1 MLDYEIKVKIEELHE
16 KFKNLQN
23 LFNIEKTN
31 SRIIELEN
39 EMTDPNFWNDQK
51 RAEKIS
57 RELQHLKNERE
68 EFNKLHG
75 LFEDLN
81 VAMEFSEE
89 DPTMDEQA
97 LEILEEIEKKV
108 KEFELAMLLSGKYDS
123 NNVFLTIHP
132 GAGGT
137 ESHDWADMLLR
148 MYTRWSE
155 KNSYKIDVIDYL
167 PGDEA
172 GIKSVTIKINGSF
185 AYGKLKYE
193 SGVHRLVRVSPFDAA
208 NRRHTS
214 FASVSVT
221 PELDEDIDIEIR
233 PDDLKIDTFRAGG
246 AGGQHVN
253 KTDSA
258 VRITHL
264 PTGIVVACQNERSQ
278 HQNKA
283 TAMQILK
290 ARLFELEMRKKMEE
304 KLKLMG
310 DMKDISWGNQIRSYV
325 LYPYKMVKDHRTNYE
340 TSNADAVLDGELDGF
355 IEAEL
360 LYFAKLNKE
369 E

>member
-1 MLDYEIKVKIEELHE
+1 MLDYEVKVKIDELKE
-16 KFKNLQN
+16 KFENLKN
-23 LFNIEKTN
+23 LFNIEKTTA
-31 SRIIELEN
+31 RISELEN
-39 EMTDPNFWNDQK
+39 KMTDPDFWNDQK
-51 RAEKIS
+51 KAEKIS
-57 RELQHLKNERE
+57 RELQHLKHEME
-68 EFNKLHG
+68 EFNNLSS
-75 LFEDLN
+75 LFDDLA
-81 VAMEFSEE
+81 VAIEFGEE
-89 DPTMDEQA
+89 DPSMKEQA
-97 LEILEEIEKKV
+97 MEILGEIEKKV
-108 KEFELAMLLSGKYDS
+108 KDFELAMLLSGKYDS
-123 NNVFLTIHP
+123 NNVYLTIHP

-137 ESHDWADMLLR
+137 ESQDWADMLLR
-148 MYTRWSE
+148 MYTRWAE
-155 KNSYKIDVIDYL
+155 KNNYKLEIIDYL

-172 GIKSVTIKINGSF
+172 GIKSVTVKISGPF

-221 PELDEDIDIEIR
+221 PEIDEEIDIEIR
-233 PDDLKIDTFRAGG
+233 PDDLKIDTYRAGG

-290 ARLFELEMRKKMEE
+290 ARLYELEMQKKMEE
-304 KLKLMG
+304 KMKLMG
-310 DMKDISWGNQIRSYV
+310 DVKDISWGNQIRSYV

-340 TSNADAVLDGELDGF
+340 TSNSDAVLDGELDGF

-360 LYFAKLNKE
+360 LYFAQLNKE
-369 E
+369 

>member
-1 MLDYEIKVKIEELHE
+1 MLDYEVKVKIDELKE
-16 KFKNLQN
+16 KFENLKN
-23 LFNIEKTN
+23 LFNIEKTTA
-31 SRIIELEN
+31 RISELEN
-39 EMTDPNFWNDQK
+39 KMTDPDFWNDQK
-51 RAEKIS
+51 KAEKIS
-57 RELQHLKNERE
+57 RELQHLKHEME
-68 EFNKLHG
+68 EFNNLSS
-75 LFEDLN
+75 LFDDLA
-81 VAMEFSEE
+81 VAIEFGEE
-89 DPTMDEQA
+89 DPSMKEQA
-97 LEILEEIEKKV
+97 MEILGEIEKKV
-108 KEFELAMLLSGKYDS
+108 KDFELAMLLSGKYDS
-123 NNVFLTIHP
+123 NNVYLTIHP

-137 ESHDWADMLLR
+137 ESQDWADMLLR
-148 MYTRWSE
+148 MYTRWAE
-155 KNSYKIDVIDYL
+155 KNSYKLEIIDYL

-172 GIKSVTIKINGSF
+172 GIKSVTVKISGPF

-221 PELDEDIDIEIR
+221 PEIDEEIDIEIR
-233 PDDLKIDTFRAGG
+233 PDDLKIDTYRAGG

-290 ARLFELEMRKKMEE
+290 ARLYELEMQKKMEE
-304 KLKLMG
+304 KMKLMG
-310 DMKDISWGNQIRSYV
+310 DVKDISWGNQIRSYV

-340 TSNADAVLDGELDGF
+340 TSNSDAVLDGELDGF

-360 LYFAKLNKE
+360 LYFAQLNKE
-369 E
+369 